1 MSTPKGMR
9 NRAFTLESGN
19 QVMVY
24 SDDNKLILQLR
35 REVPTTTDILA
46 PSFKVAV
53 DLNPKEAINLATEL
67 LNEAV
72 LKIQKDVG

>member
-1 MSTPKGMR
+1 
-9 NRAFTLESGN
+9 
-19 QVMVY
+19 
-24 SDDNKLILQLR
+24 LILQLR

-72 LKIQKDVG
+72 LQIQKDLG